1 MQSFVYKCVQ
11 NGLFN
16 GGPDASVVGAPES
29 GPNVAIEG
37 AT

>member
-1 MQSFVYKCVQ
+1 MYKCVQ
-11 NGLFN
+11 NGSFN
-16 GGPDASVVGAPES
+16 GEPDALVVGAPEG